1 MEKKNSTGTGAA
13 SPTLA
18 GELARAAFPTSKPER
33 KTRRVQLLIKPST
46 WEAVAEAARKAD
58 YSWNDWAELV
68 LAAAASLPEAKV
80 EAELSPHFQALAQ
93 AAAEKSTRKR
103 SKRPELSRLELAR
116 EAEARLADRLS
127 SQMELP

>member
-1 MEKKNSTGTGAA
+1 MGKKNSTGTGAA

-46 WEAVAEAARKAD
+46 WEAVAKAAREAD

-68 LAAAASLPEAKV
+68 LAAAASPAAKV

-93 AAAEKSTRKR
+93 AAAEKSARKR

-116 EAEARLADRLS
+116 VAEERLADRLS